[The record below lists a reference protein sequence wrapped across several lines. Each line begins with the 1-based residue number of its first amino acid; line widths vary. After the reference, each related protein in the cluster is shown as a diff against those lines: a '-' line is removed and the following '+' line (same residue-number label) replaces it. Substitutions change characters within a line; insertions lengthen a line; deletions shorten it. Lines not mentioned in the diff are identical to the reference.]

1 MNLARTYA
9 IVFGVVYT
17 LVGLIG
23 FTVSTTLATATL
35 IVFPVNVVHNIVHLL
50 IGLIGIGAFFSGR
63 AVPYCRGMAVLFAIL
78 TVAGFLPQPL
88 LGIVPLGGF
97 DIPLHAA
104 TAILAGL
111 AGWLY
116 SSPEPEQATA

>member
-1 MNLARTYA
+1 MNLARGYS

-23 FTVSTTLATATL
+23 FTVSTSLEVHTLV
-35 IVFPVNVVHNIVHLL
+35 VFPVNIVHNFVHLL
-50 IGLIGIGAFFSGR
+50 VGLIGIGAFFTGQ
-63 AVPYCRGMAVLFAIL
+63 AVAYCRGMAVVFAIL
-78 TVAGFLPQPL
+78 TLAGFLPQPL
-88 LGIVPLGGF
+88 LGIVPIGGA

-104 TAILAGL
+104 TAILAAL

-116 SSPEPEQATA
+116 SANRQQATA

>member
-1 MNLARTYA
+1 MNLARAYS

-23 FTVSTTLATATL
+23 FTVSSSLEIHTL
-35 IVFPVNVVHNIVHLL
+35 IVFPVNLVHNIVHLAV
-50 IGLIGIGAFFSGR
+50 GLIGIGAFFTGQ
-63 AVPYCRGMAVLFAIL
+63 AVAYCRGMAVVFAIL
-78 TVAGFLPQPL
+78 TLAGFLPQPL
-88 LGIVPLGGF
+88 LGIVPIGGA

-104 TAILAGL
+104 TAILAAL

-116 SSPEPEQATA
+116 TSNPEEAAA